1 MAGRLS
7 HFGLAFG
14 SFRLGVQAILAAC
27 WGHFGLAKLDDV
39 AHGGCVCV
47 LMTPNPEF
55 QWQFFTHQIR
65 IPYVS
70 VSPAWGTKIRIK
82 A

>member
-47 LMTPNPEF
+47 CADDAKSRIPMAILYTPNKNPLCFCE
-55 QWQFFTHQIR
+55 
-65 IPYVS
+65 PCV
-70 VSPAWGTKIRIK
+70 GN
-82 A
+82 